1 MKYPQ
6 FEETPRRV
14 ADEAPE
20 ETLAPAWQ
28 TVQTR
33 FNAAPM
39 AAPRSGFAGRWK
51 ARLPE
56 KRLLRQ
62 RRQAWIGIGLG
73 FGLAWLLLV
82 TVFFSRALTISPES
96 LFVSLLYT
104 GAQLIALFRQVQNG
118 LTNMFQAIPML
129 GLLPVAMVVLCGITM
144 SLLSLGWMA
153 ALGRAFKGQSQPR

>member
-20 ETLAPAWQ
+20 EALAQAWQ
-28 TVQTR
+28 AVQTR

-56 KRLLRQ
+56 RRLQRQ
-62 RRQAWIGIGLG
+62 QRVAWICAGTG
-73 FGLAWLLLV
+73 FGLGWLLLMA
-82 TVFFSRALTISPES
+82 VFLSRAFTISPEG

-104 GAQLIALFRQVQNG
+104 SAQWIALVQQVQTG
-118 LTNMFQAIPML
+118 LTNIFQAIPGL
-129 GLLPVAMVVLCGITM
+129 ALLPVAMAALCLITM

-153 ALGRAFKGQSQPR
+153 ALGRAYNGQSKIR